1 MTARAPDVLINA
13 VDRQIRMLGFT
24 NMKARRATDLRVT
37 YLKGVLDACLL
48 LGIATG
54 DTVSKVEF
62 LAAIGRSDEA
72 LRLLTNLIVEEEGK
86 K

>member
-1 MTARAPDVLINA
+1 
-13 VDRQIRMLGFT
+13 
-24 NMKARRATDLRVT
+24 
-37 YLKGVLDACLL
+37 VLDACLL